1 MKIKS
6 KEFSSQLEGVR
17 RELALWRQQRKHR
30 ERIPETLWRAMARL
44 ARTHGVSRVSH
55 ALRIDYH
62 GLKRR
67 SGESQRTVSR
77 AEPKAATFLELKMPA
92 PVEASGWVAE
102 LEDRSGARLTLRM
115 VQNNQAGMI
124 GLVRVF
130 LNRGL

>member
-1 MKIKS
+1 MKMKS
-6 KEFSSQLEGVR
+6 KEFSNRVEGVR

-30 ERIPETLWRAMARL
+30 ERIPEALWRAMARL
-44 ARTHGVSRVSH
+44 ARTYGVSRVSH
-55 ALRIDYH
+55 ALRIDYQ

-77 AEPKAATFLELKMPA
+77 AQPKAATFLEFKVPT
-92 PVEASGWVAE
+92 PVESSGWIAE

-115 VQNNQAGMI
+115 VQNSQADMI

-130 LNRGL
+130 LKRGA